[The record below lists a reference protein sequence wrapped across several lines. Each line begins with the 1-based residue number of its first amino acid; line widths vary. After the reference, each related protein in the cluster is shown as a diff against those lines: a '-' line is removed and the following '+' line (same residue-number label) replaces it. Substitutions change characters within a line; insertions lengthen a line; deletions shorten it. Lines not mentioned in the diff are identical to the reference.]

1 MIRELT
7 AADIPTLKALLDE
20 VYSDSPFPIGGGW
33 NECLLRDALKDGRGF
48 ALISTEQTGEVIR
61 AFLIYRSL
69 EDLFDITV
77 LATARAFQRTGSM
90 TQLFEHL
97 RQQPGVQRI
106 WLEVHE
112 ANTAA
117 VAFYERLGF
126 SFQGRRPNYY
136 RDGGTALLYSLE
148 KRLPK

>member
-1 MIRELT
+1 M
-7 AADIPTLKALLDE
+7 ADVPRLKSLLDE
-20 VYSDSPFPIGGGW
+20 VYADYPFPIGGGW
-33 NECLLRDALKDGRGF
+33 NDSLLRDALRDGAGL
-48 ALISTEQTGEVIR
+48 ALVTGEGDAEVFQ
-61 AFLIYRSL
+61 AFIIYRRL
-69 EDLFDITV
+69 EDILDLTV
-77 LATARAFQRTGSM
+77 LATARSFRRTGAM
-90 TQLFEHL
+90 TVLFHHFLNHL
-97 RQQPGVQRI
+97 QSARI

-117 VAFYERLGF
+117 VAFYEQLGF